1 MGDLAVL
8 LRALHAAALT
18 FSDVHGFEELF
29 LAIHALELDV
39 GVTSRGRFIFGARIF
54 NHEGLRFYLHIFYLL
69 PEFQDGLS
77 WLFCLAL
84 EDAKALV

>member
-8 LRALHAAALT
+8 LLPLHAAALT

-39 GVTSRGRFIFGARIF
+39 GVTS
-54 NHEGLRFYLHIFYLL
+54 
-69 PEFQDGLS
+69 
-77 WLFCLAL
+77 
-84 EDAKALV
+84 